1 MSENTHYLRKVR
13 PSPKYD
19 VIFSVVNPQPEDID
33 FQWDNEL
40 YIESGYFKN
49 HLPLF
54 FVKNAIIT
62 FHFSGY
68 FRPFLQKLHLLSD
81 FRVKSQWLYLL
92 DWHQIPKKGKDRF
105 ELNHL
110 QIPHII
116 TPLEKKIGECISII
130 FVSFLLK
137 HVNNLENYRFRSC
150 SKSVHQLCIIC
161 YQMRVRPNRVHQRKG
176 KNIECDFVST
186 LGRSSAGKS

>member
-1 MSENTHYLRKVR
+1 MLEISVDIFFFSGAKDIYEFFREIILNEKLLEESVKTVILPGLMSENTHYLRKVR

-19 VIFSVVNPQPEDID
+19 VIFSVVNPQPEAID

-40 YIESGYFKN
+40 YIESECLKN
-49 HLPLF
+49 HFPSN
-54 FVKNAIIT
+54 FVAIAIT
-62 FHFSGY
+62 FYFTEY

-116 TPLEKKIGECISII
+116 TPLEKKIGEYIFIVFISIW
-130 FVSFLLK
+130 LK
-137 HVNNLENYRFRSC
+137 HVHNF
-150 SKSVHQLCIIC
+150 
-161 YQMRVRPNRVHQRKG
+161 G
-176 KNIECDFVST
+176 K
-186 LGRSSAGKS
+186 L